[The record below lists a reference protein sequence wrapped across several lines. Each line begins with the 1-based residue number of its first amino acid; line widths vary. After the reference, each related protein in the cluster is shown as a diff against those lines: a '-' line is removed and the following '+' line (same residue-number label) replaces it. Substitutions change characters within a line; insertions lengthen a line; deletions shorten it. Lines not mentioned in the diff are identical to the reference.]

1 MRFVDDER
9 EAFAG
14 QLADLLGDHGKLL
27 KRGDDDRLARLERL
41 LELARGGVDVL
52 DHAQRLLELAHRRL
66 ELAIEHPPVGDDHD
80 RVEDALVAGVV
91 ERREPV
97 GEPGDGEALAAPS
110 RVLDQVALPRP
121 ASARVGHQPAHAVEL
136 LVAREDQGA
145 LAGLAPL
152 LVLLLALVDELA
164 HQVEHAVARPR
175 LVPQVRGGVPRA
187 RGRHGRI
194 AGPAELA
201 LIEREEAR
209 LRPGEPRR
217 DVDQVRIHREV
228 RQAAAVGEERLARVA
243 VGLVLADRVL
253 DVLPVE
259 RVLQLGGED
268 RDAVEEEHEVE
279 AVLVLRAIADLAYH
293 GEEVRRVQPP
303 CLLVE
308 PASWTEVGELE
319 LAARVLDAVPQHVE
333 RAAPLDLGGNALQ
346 ELLLHRRAVVLL
358 ELLPL
363 PGLRGENE
371 VHHVARQE
379 AERAVVLLGAA
390 LAVATRRR
398 LAVGRRWFADDR
410 RVTRARIRAVEE
422 KPALDRFLERTLG
435 DLDAHATSSR
445 TSILP
450 VTAAEMRAVRS
461 SLRRSI
467 ASPTFAMRASILT
480 ASRSRKAEMAC
491 CSSKR
496 GCGSG
501 TFRNSGIRNRGAR
514 SRTALHTTS
523 MYPRLAMSRRAAAK

>member
-1 MRFVDDER
+1 MRFVDDQR

-27 KRGDDDRLARLERL
+27 QRGDDDRLPRLERL
-41 LELARGGVDVL
+41 LELARSGVDVL
-52 DHAQRLLELAHRRL
+52 DHAQRLLELAHRGL

-80 RVEDALVAGVV
+80 RVDDALVAGVV
-91 ERREPV
+91 ERRKPV
-97 GEPGDGEALAAPS
+97 GKPGDGEALAAPS
-110 RVLDQVALPRP
+110 RVLDQVPLPR
-121 ASARVGHQPAHAVEL
+121 AAGARVGDQPAHAVEL
-136 LVAREDQGA
+136 LVAGEDEEA
-145 LAGLAPL
+145 LAGLAPP
-152 LVLLLALVDELA
+152 LVLLLDLVDELA
-164 HQVEHAVARPR
+164 HEVEHAVARPG

-187 RGRHGRI
+187 RGGHGRI
-194 AGPAELA
+194 ACTAELA
-201 LIEREEAR
+201 LVEREEAR

-228 RQAAAVGEERLARVA
+228 CEAAGVREERLARVA
-243 VGLVLADRVL
+243 VRLVLADRVL

-259 RVLQLGGED
+259 RVLELGGED
-268 RDAVEEEHEVE
+268 WDAVEEEHEVE

-333 RAAPLDLGGNALQ
+333 RAAPLDLGGEALE
-346 ELLLHRRAVVLL
+346 ELLLDRRAVVLL

-363 PGLRGENE
+363 LGLRGENE

-379 AERAVVLLGAA
+379 AERAVVLLGTA

-410 RVTRARIRAVEE
+410 RVARACIRAVEE
-422 KPALDRFLERTLG
+422 QPALDPLLEGTLG
-435 DLDAHATSSR
+435 DLDAHATASR
-445 TSILP
+445 TATLP
-450 VTAAEMRAVRS
+450 VTAAEMSAVRS
-461 SLRRSI
+461 SLRRWM
-467 ASPTFAMRASILT
+467 ASRTLALRASML
-480 ASRSRKAEMAC
+480 AVSRSRKAEMAC

-496 GCGSG
+496 GCG
-501 TFRNSGIRNRGAR
+501 
-514 SRTALHTTS
+514 
-523 MYPRLAMSRRAAAK
+523 